1 MAPELIKGERRYD
14 TKIDIWSFGI
24 FAFEL
29 AEGDPPYIREPQ
41 SRVMINIITLDPPK
55 ISNRWSEGFRDFVAA
70 CLTVDPEQRPSA
82 EDLLKHPWLSNASNC
97 KGEYAQMVDTY
108 VTEITEWKAKKK
120 AEEKAARRA
129 ERQRQKSEYKQAQK
143 QEINSK

>member
-41 SRVMINIITLDPPK
+41 SRVMINIITLDPPA
-55 ISNRWSEGFRDFVAA
+55 ISNRWSQGFKDFVAA

-82 EDLLKHPWLSNASNC
+82 EDLLKHPWLQNASTC
-97 KGEYAQMVDTY
+97 KGEYATMVDTY
-108 VTEITEWKAKKK
+108 VTEMTEWKAKKK
-120 AEEKAARRA
+120 AEEKAQRKA
-129 ERQRQKSEYKQAQK
+129 ERQKQR
-143 QEINSK
+143 EER

>member
-41 SRVMINIITLDPPK
+41 SRVMINIITRDPPPQ
-55 ISNRWSEGFRDFVAA
+55 ISTRWSEPFRDFVKQ
-70 CLTVDPEQRPSA
+70 CLTVDVEQRPSA
-82 EDLLKHPWLSNASNC
+82 E
-97 KGEYAQMVDTY
+97 
-108 VTEITEWKAKKK
+108 
-120 AEEKAARRA
+120 
-129 ERQRQKSEYKQAQK
+129 
-143 QEINSK
+143 

>member
-41 SRVMINIITLDPPK
+41 SRVMINIITREPPK
-55 ISNRWSEGFRDFVAA
+55 ISSRWSTGFRDFVSA
-70 CLTVDPEQRPSA
+70 CLTVDPELRPSA
-82 EDLLKHPWLSNASNC
+82 EQLLNHPFLQGSSQC
-97 KGEYAQMVDTY
+97 KGEYAHMVDTY
-108 VTEITEWKAKKK
+108 VTETREAKAKKK
-120 AEEKAARRA
+120 AEERAAKKA
-129 ERQRQKSEYKQAQK
+129 ERQRQKSG
-143 QEINSK
+143 